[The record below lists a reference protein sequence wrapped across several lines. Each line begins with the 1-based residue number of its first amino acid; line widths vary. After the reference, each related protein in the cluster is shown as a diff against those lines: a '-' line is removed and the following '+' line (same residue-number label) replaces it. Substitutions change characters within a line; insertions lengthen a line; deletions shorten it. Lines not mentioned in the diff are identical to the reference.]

1 MPHVGRIIGLVLA
14 VAMFIFSIWMYSRTG
29 DWVAILF
36 AAGSAAYA
44 TFFFRNVLGKKS
56 P

>member
-1 MPHVGRIIGLVLA
+1 MPNVTRMIGLVLA

-44 TFFFRNVLGKKS
+44 TFFFRNVLGKKNS
-56 P
+56 

>member
-1 MPHVGRIIGLVLA
+1 MPTSGRIAGLA
-14 VAMFIFSIWMYSRTG
+14 IAMAMFIFSLVMFVISG

-36 AAGSAAYA
+36 AAGSLAYFL
-44 TFFFRNVLGKKS
+44 FFLTKDKRSK